1 MIRAADKFLLEQKL
15 AHYTE
20 ESADGCFLWN
30 GILNRGGYARLSWK
44 GRYQTAHRLAYEVAV
59 GRIPEGMNVL
69 HRCTA
74 PSCVN
79 PDHLMLGTN
88 ADKRAKAKLARG
100 HLNGASKLTP
110 QQVLAI
116 RDATGTQREI
126 AIKFSVSHQ
135 TVGLIRRRLI
145 WTHI

>member
-1 MIRAADKFLLEQKL
+1 MIRAADKHLLEQKL

-20 ESADGCFLWN
+20 VSADGCLLWS
-30 GILNRGGYARLSWK
+30 GILNRGGYARLLWK
-44 GRYQTAHRLAYEVAV
+44 GRYQTAHRLAYEMAF
-59 GRIPEGMNVL
+59 GSIPDGMNVL

-79 PDHLMLGTN
+79 PGHLLLGTN

-116 RDATGTQREI
+116 RAAKGTQREI
-126 AIKFSVSHQ
+126 AVEFSVSHQ
-135 TVGLIRRRLI
+135 TVGLIRRRLT